1 MSDSSGLS
9 DSGGLL
15 EIQYAN
21 LEQQGDTAEF
31 GMWVFLVN
39 ETIFFG
45 ALIFTY
51 FLYRISYPH
60 EFAAAASETVLWAGS
75 VNLAI
80 LLISSLT
87 MVLAINAVAQG
98 EQRQMVWWLVVTV
111 ALGCAFL
118 GIKGYE
124 YYLDFQDRVVPI
136 VNFEFK
142 PEQGRPGVLFWFF
155 YWVATGLHAIH
166 LMTGIGLV
174 LYMLLWRVRRGEITQ
189 AYYAPLEVVG
199 IYWSF
204 VDTVWLFLYPCIYLV
219 GRS

>member
-1 MSDSSGLS
+1 MPANVRLVP
-9 DSGGLL
+9 
-15 EIQYAN
+15 EVQYAT
-21 LEQQGDTAEF
+21 LEQQGDTAQL

-51 FLYRISYPH
+51 FLYRLTYPQ
-60 EFAAAASETVLWAGS
+60 EFAAAAKDAVLWCGT

-80 LLISSLT
+80 LLTSSLT
-87 MVLAINAVAQG
+87 MVLAINSAARNERPNPMIG
-98 EQRQMVWWLVVTV
+98 WLIATA
-111 ALGCAFL
+111 ALGSAFL
-118 GIKGYE
+118 CLKGYE
-124 YYLDFQDRVVPI
+124 YFLDFQDKVVPV
-136 VNFEFK
+136 VNFAVK
-142 PEQGRPGVLFWFF
+142 PGEGSAGELFWVF

-166 LMTGIGLV
+166 LTIGIGLV
-174 LYMLLWRVRRGEITQ
+174 LYMLLWRVRRGEITP

-204 VDTVWLFLYPCIYLV
+204 VDAVWIFLYPCIYLV